1 MRLLSSFKALGFQV
15 VIGLMNVNCGLK
27 RLHPRRLVVYNQAL
41 IVVNQGSGRSPLII
55 NGGLPNLIR
64 PVGTPAVLKGAHFLD
79 TIKCCC
85 LLRPRITCREIDELG
100 FGIGTHALIEVFK
113 VKGGTRR
120 SVEGLAE
127 LLHSL
132 LRLVAV

>member
-1 MRLLSSFKALGFQV
+1 
-15 VIGLMNVNCGLK
+15 MNVNCDLK
-27 RLHPRRLVVYNQAL
+27 RLHPRRLVVYNEAL
-41 IVVNQGSGRSPLII
+41 IVVNQGSSRSPLIII

-79 TIKCCC
+79 TIQCCC
-85 LLRPRITCREIDELG
+85 LLGPRITCREIDELG
-100 FGIGTHALIEVFK
+100 FGIGAHALIEVFK

-127 LLHSL
+127 VLHSL